1 MFKCLSFEGY
11 FMVDEKKFEQ
21 AGSLKP
27 GHLVLID
34 GEVCQVKSTEKSK
47 PGKHGAAKVRVV
59 AFNIFTNQKRGLLK
73 GTDGEIEVPIVP
85 KGDATVVAVLGE
97 VIQIMDSNT
106 YETFDAPKPDAES
119 GIPTLKSGD
128 GIEYQKYGNSVKIVR
143 KR

>member
-1 MFKCLSFEGY
+1 
-11 FMVDEKKFEQ
+11 MVDEKKFEQ

-34 GEVCQVKSTEKSK
+34 GEVCVVKTTEKSK

-59 AFNIFTNQKRGLLK
+59 AFNIFTGQKRGLLK
-73 GTDGEIEVPIVP
+73 GTDGEVEIPIVP
-85 KGDATVVAVLGE
+85 KSDATVVAQIGE
-97 VIQIMDSNT
+97 LIQIMDSTT

-119 GIPTLKSGD
+119 MITSLKSGD
-128 GIEYQKYGNSVKIVR
+128 TIEYQKYGNNVKIVR